1 MAFCK
6 NCGLE
11 LEEGASFCPNCG
23 TNQAPATAQ
32 NNTAA
37 QNDTPAQN
45 DAPAQN
51 NTNSDQNSGTVN
63 EGAATQPGFDPNQFS
78 APIPPKASGVL
89 NIAQLV
95 WAVIN
100 LLCCCTPLG
109 IAALILT
116 VMAKDAPT
124 AEEEAKKLKTAK
136 TCNIIGTVGGVVIEI
151 VIFVLTVLGALGSA
165 ATTFFHLF

>member
-11 LEEGASFCPNCG
+11 LDEGTGFCPNCG
-23 TNQAPATAQ
+23 TKQAPATAQ
-32 NNTAA
+32 NDTAA
-37 QNDTPAQN
+37 QNDAQ
-45 DAPAQN
+45 AQN
-51 NTNSDQNSGTVN
+51 NTNSDQNFGTVN
-63 EGAATQPGFDPNQFS
+63 EGAAPQPGFDPNSFS

-89 NIAQLV
+89 NVAQLV
-95 WAVIN
+95 WAIIN

-151 VIFVLTVLGALGSA
+151 LVFVLTFLGILGSA
-165 ATTFFHLF
+165 ATFLPLF